1 MRDRVGEGKASG
13 NLGNT
18 LKMLSRF
25 DEAIEACST
34 HLTIS
39 RQLKDQVSGK
49 KKNKKWETGDHPLL
63 SFFSSSCP
71 KRSDENFEELIIQF
85 SLFEWH

>member
-25 DEAIEACST
+25 DEAIDACST

-39 RQLKDQVSGK
+39 RQLKDQVRR
-49 KKNKKWETGDHPLL
+49 ETSHFLANDWSNMML
-63 SFFSSSCP
+63 
-71 KRSDENFEELIIQF
+71 
-85 SLFEWH
+85 LFESESYCC